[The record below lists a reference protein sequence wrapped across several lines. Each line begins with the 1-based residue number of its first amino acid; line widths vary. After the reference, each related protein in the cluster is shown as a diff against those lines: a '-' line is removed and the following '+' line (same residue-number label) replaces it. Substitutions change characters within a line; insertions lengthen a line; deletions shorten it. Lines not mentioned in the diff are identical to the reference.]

1 MKKCITDYLDAINEK
16 YKNKVAVIEKGKTVT
31 YEDLTLSSK
40 KVATSIINNNL
51 YNKPIAIFIDKS
63 INLLS

>member
-51 YNKPIAIFIDKS
+51 Y
-63 INLLS
+63 INQ